1 MNTKVAEQ
9 TVDKPMFS
17 KEGKFN
23 LFLPIDIQKTAD
35 ANQNADDNNYVIVAG
50 WASTPTWDTQG
61 ESVEAIGIDDSY
73 FKQAGWINYEHN
85 SDDVIGIPTS
95 NTFTDP
101 NKGLYVEAKLFKDK
115 PEVQTILELYNHLKE
130 IGSERK
136 LGFSIEGQV
145 KDREADNPKIIRSV
159 WITAVAVTKNPSN
172 PDATW
177 ELLQKSNA
185 LVAGYGITPDTQTT
199 GGTLIPESLSAK
211 VTQLSYGLANL
222 DSTRLQKLTEESLAL
237 LNGRPSDSLLAKVL
251 TLQITSGVSRNEAIK
266 LLAKEDI
273 SGGMKS

>member
-1 MNTKVAEQ
+1 
-9 TVDKPMFS
+9 MFS

-115 PEVQTILELYNHLKE
+115 PEVQAILELYNHLKE

-145 KDREADNPKIIRSV
+145 KDRDADNPKIIRSV